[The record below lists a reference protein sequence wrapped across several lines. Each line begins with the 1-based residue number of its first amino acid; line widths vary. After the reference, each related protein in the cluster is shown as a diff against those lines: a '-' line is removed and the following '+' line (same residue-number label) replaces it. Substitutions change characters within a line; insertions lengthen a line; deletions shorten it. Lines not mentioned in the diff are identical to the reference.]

1 MYSTLFP
8 SLPWCHLGAVRQW
21 GTSARDKHTCI
32 CRRSGCLG
40 GETAGREENSPGW
53 SRQGGSLS
61 ASLSPERKREGG
73 LEEFFPGKTDTLAL
87 LKSRRHTDTLATALH
102 CDCTANILELRL

>member
-1 MYSTLFP
+1 MAVVPL
-8 SLPWCHLGAVRQW
+8 LLVRCLLQHLITGVMLSHLIVCYEMEYHSRRNIVVVSSNA
-21 GTSARDKHTCI
+21 
-32 CRRSGCLG
+32 CR
-40 GETAGREENSPGW
+40 